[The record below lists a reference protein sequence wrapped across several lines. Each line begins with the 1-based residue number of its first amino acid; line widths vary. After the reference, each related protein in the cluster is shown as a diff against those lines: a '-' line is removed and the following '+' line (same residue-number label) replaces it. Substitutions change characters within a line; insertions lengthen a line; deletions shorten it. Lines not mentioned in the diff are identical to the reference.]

1 LQALD
6 RVVRETPTARAT
18 SARGGTR
25 DEKPLDRYRS
35 QRESDRTESIKTAK
49 ENVVTVTTPGC
60 ATITS
65 GAPTLDLVR
74 DHHEGWQALAVA
86 SLGRLL
92 SDAELAAV
100 ERLPVGIALDLLF
113 PDLADAARHEA
124 MWALG

>member
-1 LQALD
+1 
-6 RVVRETPTARAT
+6 VTA
-18 SARGGTR
+18 
-25 DEKPLDRYRS
+25 
-35 QRESDRTESIKTAK
+35 
-49 ENVVTVTTPGC
+49 TTPAC
-60 ATITS
+60 ATITF
-65 GAPTLDLVR
+65 GAPTIDLILG
-74 DHHEGWQALAVA
+74 HHEGWQALAVA